1 MIRTVAM
8 PSPPVPAPKSPV
20 PPAPPR
26 EQSLPPAPPEQ
37 SAGIAG
43 KRITLCVTGSIA
55 AYKAVLL
62 LRLLLA
68 EKARVSVVM
77 SPSAEHFVGAS
88 TFSGLTGEK
97 VHTDPFDPALGG
109 EPHVA
114 LAKASDLVL
123 VVPATADLLA
133 RAASGRADDPVSA
146 LLLCATCPVLIAPAM
161 HPTMW
166 AHPATERNVETLR
179 SDRRVGFVGPVE
191 GEVAS
196 GDRGL
201 GRMAEPQAILEA
213 VVAELSA
220 TSLGGRHVVVT
231 AGPTEEDIDPVR
243 YVSNR
248 SSGKMG
254 FAIAERAA
262 RRGAKV
268 TLIAGPVSLP
278 TPHGVTRHD
287 VRSVAELRAAIWS
300 AMGADLSGADALVMA
315 AAVADYRPAEPSS
328 EKLKRGAGTLTLTLV
343 PNPDLL
349 AEIGRTR
356 RGTRPV
362 LVGFAL
368 GTESDERAVTTAR
381 SKLVD
386 KRVDFVVA
394 NHADESIGKDDI
406 RALIV
411 GARSCELIERTDKHS
426 AAERI
431 LNRLAAE
438 LATESE

>member
-1 MIRTVAM
+1 M
-8 PSPPVPAPKSPV
+8 PSPPDPAKPSPPP
-20 PPAPPR
+20 PPAR
-26 EQSLPPAPPEQ
+26 SERSLPETPFSESQ
-37 SAGIAG
+37 GVAG

-55 AYKAVLL
+55 AYKAVVL

-68 EKARVSVVM
+68 EHAEVKVVM
-77 SPSAEHFVGAS
+77 SPSAREFVGTA
-88 TFSGLTGEK
+88 TFSGLTGEP
-97 VHTDPFDPALGG
+97 VYSDPFDPALGG

-133 RAASGRADDPVSA
+133 RAAGGRADDPVSA

-161 HPTMW
+161 HPAMW
-166 AHPATERNVETLR
+166 AHPATQRNVDTLR
-179 SDRRVGFVGPVE
+179 GDQRVTFVGPVE

-201 GRMAEPQAILEA
+201 GRMAEPEAIFA
-213 VVAELSA
+213 QVVAELSGS
-220 TSLGGRHVVVT
+220 SLDGRHIVVT
-231 AGPTEEDIDPVR
+231 AGPTEEAIDPVR
-243 YVSNR
+243 YVGNR

-268 TLIAGPVSLP
+268 SLIAGPVSLA
-278 TPHGVTRHD
+278 TPPGVTRHD
-287 VRSVAELRAAIWS
+287 VRSAVELRTALWNVL
-300 AMGADLSGADALVMA
+300 GPDLSGADALVMA
-315 AAVADYRPAEPSS
+315 AAVADYRPATPSQ
-328 EKLKRGAGTLTLTLV
+328 EKLRRGAGQLALELV

-349 AEIGRTR
+349 AEIGRAR

-362 LVGFAL
+362 LIGFAL
-368 GTESDERAVTTAR
+368 GTEADERAVASAR
-381 SKLVD
+381 AKLAD
-386 KRVDFVVA
+386 KRVDLVVA

-411 GARSCELIERTDKHS
+411 GARTCELIERTDKRS

-431 LNRLAAE
+431 LDRLSAE
-438 LATESE
+438 LATVPA